1 MNSDYSIPY
10 HIISRGILTRV
21 LVQDF
26 SKVKL
31 VENPPRPEA
40 QDAGSRCRLTRTAHR
55 LCTLYAYMPPVRL
68 LQYTNI
74 EAVQWS

>member
-10 HIISRGILTRV
+10 HIISRGVLTRV

-26 SKVKL
+26 CKAKL

-40 QDAGSRCRLTRTAHR
+40 QDAGSRYRLTGQHIEVA
-55 LCTLYAYMPPVRL
+55 LIYAYMPPVSL